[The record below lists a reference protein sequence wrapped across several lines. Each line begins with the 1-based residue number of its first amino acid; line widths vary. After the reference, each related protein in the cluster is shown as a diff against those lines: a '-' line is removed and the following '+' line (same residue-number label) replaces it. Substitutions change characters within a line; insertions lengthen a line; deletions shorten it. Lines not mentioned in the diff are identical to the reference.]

1 MFIFFP
7 SLRHSLNPSPRD
19 AVLVLLLLVTVGVC
33 VEQYPL
39 YAQLD
44 IVEGGEADAGGEGSL
59 DKVHAEPLVEA
70 PPQALRPATQRGR
83 VKLGTGQ

>member
-1 MFIFFP
+1 M
-7 SLRHSLNPSPRD
+7 
-19 AVLVLLLLVTVGVC
+19 
-33 VEQYPL
+33 EQYPL

-44 IVEGGEADAGGEGSL
+44 IVEGGDADAGGEGSL